1 MTRSPYFGASKWW
14 VVHDKEKS
22 KVTYFNKGYATQNP
36 KEYFADA
43 YKDYILH
50 RSSLSSTRPLTY
62 KYVKAA
68 VSKVNA
74 MTSTNFERMHKLYDS
89 MWNKYGA

>member
-1 MTRSPYFGASKWW
+1 MLMTRILLGSQAN
-14 VVHDKEKS
+14 
-22 KVTYFNKGYATQNP
+22 TYFNKGYATQNP

-68 VSKVNA
+68 VAKVN
-74 MTSTNFERMHKLYDS
+74 
-89 MWNKYGA
+89 

>member
-1 MTRSPYFGASKWW
+1 MTTRKNGKRFY
-14 VVHDKEKS
+14 DKEKN

-36 KEYFADA
+36 QEYFADA
-43 YKDYILH
+43 YKDYVLH
-50 RSSLSSTRPLTY
+50 RSSLSSTRPETY

-74 MTSTNFERMHKLYDS
+74 MTSANFERMHKLYDS